1 MSRKKSRE
9 FVLQILYQI
18 DLSDKWDSYKKTITE
33 FFKERITEEPIREFS
48 GYIINGIMKH
58 KAFIDALIDQNTST
72 SSIESLHY
80 IDRNVL
86 RIALFELFFSELVP
100 IDVAINEAI
109 NLAKKY
115 GEQKSGA
122 LVNAILDSI
131 KNKNQDKLEY
141 KKDL

>member
-9 FVLQILYQI
+9 FALQILYQI
-18 DLSDKWDSYKKTITE
+18 DLSDKWSTYNTNIASFFQERKTDAII
-33 FFKERITEEPIREFS
+33 KEYCE
-48 GYIINGIMKH
+48 YIINGFIKNQD
-58 KAFIDALIDQNTST
+58 FIDSLINKNTAN
-72 SSIESLHY
+72 SSINTLHY

-86 RIALFELFFSELVP
+86 RIALFELFFSALIP

-115 GEQKSGA
+115 GELKSGG

-131 KNKNQDKLEY
+131 KNKNMNLLEF

>member
-9 FVLQILYQI
+9 FALQILYQV
-18 DLSDKWDSYKKTITE
+18 DLSDKWESYTRAVSE
-33 FFKERITEEPIREFS
+33 FFEERKTDSNIKDFTE
-48 GYIINGIMKH
+48 YILKGVVENLSY
-58 KAFIDALIDQNTST
+58 IDRLIDENTST

-115 GEQKSGA
+115 GEQKSGG
-122 LVNAILDSI
+122 LINAILDSI
-131 KNKNQDKLEY
+131 KNKNKEKLEF